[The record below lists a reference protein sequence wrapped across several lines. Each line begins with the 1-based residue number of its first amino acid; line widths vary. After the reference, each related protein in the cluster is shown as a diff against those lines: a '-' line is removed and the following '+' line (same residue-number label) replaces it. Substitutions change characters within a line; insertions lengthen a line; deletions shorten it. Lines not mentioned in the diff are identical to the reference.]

1 MKYKYYGNDV
11 KDIKPI
17 TNDFPYIKSPR
28 DLYDA
33 LSKIWS
39 IDTCAP
45 RLREGWSKKN
55 KTLGQCSITSML
67 IQDIFG
73 GEVYGVPLPE
83 GGYHCF
89 NVVDGK
95 MFDLTS
101 EQFGKTK
108 LTYTLDY
115 PQSREEHFK
124 SEEKYNRYLLLK
136 EGLINNG
143 YSIMKKHHSKKIV
156 NRVLIISSGVIG
168 TFLLAGI
175 CYAGGILLS
184 YSRIGNVDLKV
195 DRKSALTTVSV
206 GETYKA
212 MSYNIG
218 FGAYSQDFT
227 FFLDTG
233 YDENDKPTCGY
244 YSTAKSKAVV
254 EFNTNG
260 AIQTAQES
268 QADFVFFQEVDT
280 NSTRSYHVNQ
290 DKRIVEV
297 YKEYDHV
304 HAKNFHSAFLPYPL
318 YDMHGSVQAGLT
330 TVSKYQIQKAE
341 RKEYTISSS
350 LSKLFDLDRCFSVS
364 QVKVNNDKNLWIVNS
379 HMSAYDKGGT
389 IRAEQ
394 VKELRTFLLEKKAAN
409 DYIVVGGDWNHDLL
423 TYNNEYSYTFEQGHR
438 AFGMTKK
445 SPDWVSYWFD
455 ESHKPLIE
463 DGFKMIASDNHPTC
477 RNNDMEYDPEKS
489 FVCCVDGFIVSDNVD
504 VVSHQNIQTTNG
516 NKGFNGFAY
525 SDHDPAMIE
534 FKLL

>member
-17 TNDFPYIKSPR
+17 NNDFPYIKSPR

-33 LSKIWS
+33 LSHIWS
-39 IDTCAP
+39 IETCAP

-67 IQDIFG
+67 VQDIFG

-136 EGLINNG
+136 EGLTNNG

-156 NRVLIISSGVIG
+156 NRVLIITGGVIG

-195 DRKSALTTVSV
+195 DRKSALATVSV

-280 NSTRSYHVNQ
+280 NSTRSYRINQ
-290 DKRIVEV
+290 DKKIVEA

-379 HMSAYDKGGT
+379 HMSAYDSGGT

-423 TYNNEYSYTFEQGHR
+423 TYNNDYSYTLEQGHR

>member
-33 LSKIWS
+33 LTKIWS

-45 RLREGWSKKN
+45 RLRPGWSKKN
-55 KTLGQCSITSML
+55 MTLGQCSITSML
-67 IQDIFG
+67 VQDIFG

-89 NVVDGK
+89 NLVDGK

-136 EGLINNG
+136 EGLTNNG
-143 YSIMKKHHSKKIV
+143 YSIMKKHQAKKVV
-156 NRVLIISSGVIG
+156 NRVLIITGGVVG

-184 YSRIGNVDLKV
+184 YYRIGNVELKV
-195 DRKSALTTVSV
+195 DRKSTLEQVSV
-206 GETYKA
+206 GTSYKA
-212 MSYNIG
+212 LSYNIG

-244 YSTAKSKAVV
+244 YSTAKSKSAV
-254 EFNTNG
+254 EFNVKG
-260 AIQTAQES
+260 AIDTVLQS
-268 QADFVFFQEVDT
+268 NGDFVFFQEVDT
-280 NSTRSYHVNQ
+280 NSTRSYHINQ
-290 DKRIVEV
+290 DKKIIEA
-297 YKEYDHV
+297 YPEYDHV

-330 TVSKYQIQKAE
+330 TVSKYQIQSAE

-364 QVKVNNDKNLWIVNS
+364 QVKVDNGKNLWIVNS

-389 IRAEQ
+389 IREQQ
-394 VKELRTFLLEKKAAN
+394 VKELNDFLDEKKASN
-409 DYIVVGGDWNHDLL
+409 DYVIVGGDWNHDLL
-423 TYNNEYSYTFEQGHR
+423 TYNPDYSYTLAKGHR
-438 AFGMTKK
+438 AFDMKTK
-445 SPDWVSYWFD
+445 SPDWVSYYFD
-455 ESHKPLIE
+455 ESGKALVTN
-463 DGFKMIASDNHPTC
+463 GYKMIASDNYPTC
-477 RNNDMEYDPEKS
+477 RNNDIEWDPNKT
-489 FVCCVDGFIVSDNVD
+489 FVCCVDGFIVSDNIEVIN
-504 VVSHQNIQTTNG
+504 HENIQTKNG
-516 NKGFNGFAY
+516 NKGLDGFAFA
-525 SDHDPAMIE
+525 DHDPASIE